1 MRRSRFQ
8 LFLHMLRDCLSDS
21 QLLVAMAL
29 VTGGITGVAAYLL
42 KRLVAF
48 ISTSLI
54 MNLDPCGANWM
65 FLLFPVA
72 GILLTGI
79 YQRYVL
85 RKKIY
90 HGVSQLGMAI
100 SERRYRLPGYLTYAP
115 IVASSLTLGFGGS
128 AGAEGPIAY
137 AGAAIGSNVARSLGV
152 RPDLMRFMLA
162 CGASAG
168 IAAIF
173 KAPVGGAF
181 FSLEVLSVSLS
192 VMAVLAVFIASLT
205 AWLTAYA
212 LSGCTTDVAFEQY
225 TAVPPVYGL
234 TFCCSECS
242 AASIPSTTPE

>member
-1 MRRSRFQ
+1 
-8 LFLHMLRDCLSDS
+8 MLRDCLSDS

-128 AGAEGPIAY
+128 AGAEGPMPGLPS
-137 AGAAIGSNVARSLGV
+137 GAMWPEAW
-152 RPDLMRFMLA
+152 A
-162 CGASAG
+162 CVPTSCASCWPAE
-168 IAAIF
+168 
-173 KAPVGGAF
+173 P
-181 FSLEVLSVSLS
+181 LRE
-192 VMAVLAVFIASLT
+192 
-205 AWLTAYA
+205 
-212 LSGCTTDVAFEQY
+212 
-225 TAVPPVYGL
+225 
-234 TFCCSECS
+234 
-242 AASIPSTTPE
+242 